1 MNTNTKQGKA
11 AQLEDIAKA
20 LGVSKTTVSRAIS
33 GKGRVSAATRDRVLD
48 CIKEMNYS
56 PNMIAKSFS
65 ENKTYNIGVV
75 LPMDNIEAEAPF
87 FQTCLMSISKCCA
100 LRSYDTVVIGAEK
113 NDLSQ
118 LRRVLA
124 SRKADGVII
133 MRPLQDGSME
143 ALLSEQN
150 MPYVTIGQSTAP
162 DAVRVDSAHKDGCCE
177 LTAYLL
183 MNNKPA
189 SVGLV
194 LGDMGQTVNRS
205 RYEGF
210 VKAFENSGTTV
221 SPKNIFLGL
230 KSSIQLR
237 AAIDELLRIG
247 CTCLL
252 CGDDMLCMDT
262 VNILTSIGKSIP
274 QDIRV
279 ASFYNSMYLDVCAPP
294 VTALKFKA
302 SELGSATASLLLD
315 ILEGK
320 DAPHETILGFE
331 MLIRKSTM

>member
-1 MNTNTKQGKA
+1 MDNIITQGKT
-11 AQLEDIAKA
+11 AQLNDIAKA
-20 LGVSKTTVSRAIS
+20 LGISKTTVSRAIS
-33 GKGRVSAATRDRVLD
+33 GKGRVSAATRQRVLD

-75 LPMDNIEAEAPF
+75 IPVDNIETEAPF

-100 LRSYDTVVIGAEK
+100 LRGYDTVVIGAEK

-118 LRRVLA
+118 LRRVLG
-124 SRKADGVII
+124 SRKVDGVII
-133 MRPLQDGSME
+133 TRPLQDGSME
-143 ALLSEQN
+143 ELLSTKE
-150 MPYVTIGQSTAP
+150 MPYVTIGQSTDP
-162 DAVRVDSAHKDGCCE
+162 SAVRVDSAHKEGCCE

-189 SVGLV
+189 KIGLI

-210 VKAFENSGTTV
+210 VKAFENSG
-221 SPKNIFLGL
+221 SPVLPANVFIGV
-230 KSSIQLR
+230 KSEIQLR
-237 AAIDELLRIG
+237 GAVDELLRKDCG
-247 CTCLL
+247 CLI
-252 CGDDMLCMDT
+252 CGDDMLCMDV
-262 VNILTSIGKSIP
+262 VNILTSLGRAIP

-279 ASFYNSMYLDVCAPP
+279 ASFYNSMYLDMYAPP

-302 SELGSATASLLLD
+302 SELGSSTASLLLD
-315 ILEGK
+315 ILDGK
-320 DAPHETILGFE
+320 DAPRETVLGFE
-331 MLIRKSTM
+331 MLIRRSTM